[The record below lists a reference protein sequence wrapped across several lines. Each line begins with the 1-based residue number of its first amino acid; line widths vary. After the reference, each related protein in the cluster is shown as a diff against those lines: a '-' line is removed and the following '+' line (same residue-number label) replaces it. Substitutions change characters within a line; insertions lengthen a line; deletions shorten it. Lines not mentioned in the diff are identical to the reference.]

1 MDSVREGKQKHI
13 DFASFFS
20 LKNIIRFHENH
31 GSESIDEELCKR
43 SWSMM
48 YGGSRKRGLTAP
60 LASRCR
66 ENELKEKEVL
76 PIMFKR
82 FLKRVSVGH

>member
-1 MDSVREGKQKHI
+1 MDSVRKGKQKHI

-48 YGGSRKRGLTAP
+48 YGGS
-60 LASRCR
+60 
-66 ENELKEKEVL
+66 
-76 PIMFKR
+76 
-82 FLKRVSVGH
+82 